1 MTRILTTIIL
11 FLLAFPAWAQEVR
24 VRSGEHGDFT
34 RVVLDLPAKLDW
46 SVEQISSS
54 AIDVIFEQGG
64 LSFDVSRA
72 LERLSDGR
80 VTGVSNLPGGQG
92 VRIDLGCACVP
103 RSYSATDRMLVV
115 DLRLG
120 EFESRGISKDQPPDK
135 PDGQATVSGSTTSFP
150 SGVRIGQNPGIGPAA
165 GENSLLPSFSAVASR
180 SVQAEEP
187 ELVAP
192 ESIDRRL
199 FEQLLAEQLATAATD
214 GLLDPAMRYIPEPD
228 ENKAMVPEAVS
239 GKETAQGTPS
249 ASAPE
254 VRVLQGALSGR
265 VAGDMQSR
273 VRIGGSGCVP
283 DQDVDL
289 ATWGGDDPLNDSIP
303 ELRGRLFGE
312 FDRLDHE
319 VMINLARAYI
329 SIGFGTEARAVL
341 DLEPERHEPFLYAL
355 ASIVDGNT
363 DRSGVFTNQEDCNGV
378 VSFWALI
385 GSKDLSGNSAINENA
400 ILTTFEGLPLRLRRL
415 LGPRLA
421 TRFAEEGLPEAAR
434 NVLARLERA
443 TGGVNDDMLF
453 SEAQID
459 RLDGSHADAHQ
470 TLNEIASRSGPN
482 APEAMVQA
490 IELAT
495 ENRETVNERLADLSG
510 AYSTELRDTE
520 KGPELWLA
528 HLRAL
533 TANGQYDEGF
543 GNLFDQPAY
552 PETVRAK
559 AVTDLLTLLAEQ
571 AQDTAFLKHVLAT
584 PDRYDGLASAQSALL
599 VARRLLDLG
608 LPQPA
613 KRWLDFAGIDR
624 REPQA
629 RILRAMAHLAQREPK
644 QAEISLV
651 GLEGKEILGLRAK
664 ARRMMGDY
672 TYAAEAYASLGDMQ
686 DARTS
691 AWLAGDPSLAMEI
704 EPDVLSAAM
713 QMRQEQIPDPLSNA
727 PSLAIAETLA
737 GSGSETVDTIRALLE
752 ATRIPAE

>member
-1 MTRILTTIIL
+1 MTRILTIII
-11 FLLAFPAWAQEVR
+11 FFVAFPSWAQEVR

-34 RVVLDLPAKLDW
+34 RVVLDLPAELDW

-54 AIDVIFEQGG
+54 AIDVIFEQGD

-80 VTGVSNLPGGQG
+80 VTGISDLSEGRG
-92 VRIDLGCACVP
+92 VRIALGCACVP
-103 RSYSATDRMLVV
+103 RSYLATDRMLVV

-120 EFESRGISKDQPPDK
+120 EFVTREILKNQPSAK
-135 PDGQATVSGSTTSFP
+135 PIGQASEADSTTSFP
-150 SGVRIGQNPGIGPAA
+150 SGVRIGQNPGIGLES
-165 GENSLLPSFSAVASR
+165 GENSLLPSFSPVASR
-180 SVQAEEP
+180 SEQTASPDTAPAEGINP
-187 ELVAP
+187 
-192 ESIDRRL
+192 RQ
-199 FEQLLAEQLATAATD
+199 FEQMLAEQLATAATD
-214 GLLDPAMRYIPEPD
+214 GLLDSAMRYIPKPE
-228 ENKAMVPEAVS
+228 ENEATVS
-239 GKETAQGTPS
+239 DPFSSKETLQGTQ
-249 ASAPE
+249 SAPAPA
-254 VRVLQGALSGR
+254 VRALETAISGR
-265 VAGDMQSR
+265 VPGDMQSR

-283 DQDVDL
+283 DQELDL
-289 ATWGGDDPLNDSIP
+289 ASWGGEDPLKGSIP
-303 ELRGRLFGE
+303 ELRGKLFGE

-319 VMINLARAYI
+319 AMIKLARAYI
-329 SIGFGTEARAVL
+329 SIGFGTEARALL
-341 DLEPERHEPFLYAL
+341 DLELEGHESVLYAL
-355 ASIVDGNT
+355 ARIVDGDT
-363 DRSGVFTNQEDCNGV
+363 DRAGVFAGQGDCDGV

-385 GSKDLSGNSAINENA
+385 GSKDLPTNSAINENA
-400 ILTTFEGLPLRLRRL
+400 ILATFEGLPLRLRTL

-421 TRFAEEGLPEAAR
+421 TRFAEEGLPEPAR

-443 TGGVNDDMLF
+443 TGGVNEDMMF

-459 RLDGSHADAHQ
+459 RIDGSHADAHQ
-470 TLNEIASRSGPN
+470 VLNEIAVKPGPN

-520 KGPELWLA
+520 QGPELWLA

-543 GNLFDQPAY
+543 GNLFDQPTY
-552 PETVRAK
+552 PETIRAK
-559 AVTDLLTLLAEQ
+559 AATDLLTLLTEQ
-571 AQDTAFLKHVLAT
+571 AHDTAFLKHALAY
-584 PDRYDGLASAQSALL
+584 PDRYDGVASPQSALL

-613 KRWLDFAGIDR
+613 ARWLDFAGIDK
-624 REPQA
+624 REPQV
-629 RILRAMAHLAQREPK
+629 RILRAMAHLAQREPE

-651 GLEGKEILGLRAK
+651 GLEGEKILGLRAK

-672 TYAAEAYASLGDMQ
+672 HYAAEAYNSLGDIQ

-691 AWLAGDPSLAMEI
+691 AWLAGDPSLAMEG

-713 QMRQEQIPDPLSNA
+713 QMREEQIPDPLTNA
-727 PSLAIAETLA
+727 PSLAIAEILA
-737 GSGSETVDTIRALLE
+737 GSGAETVNTIRALLE